1 MEWKRHSIACPKVK
15 RTFERHTRDK
25 NGDIIRAQVTEMVH
39 QNDIYRIVGE
49 RKPGKAGPTLW
60 WRGANIGS
68 V

>member
-1 MEWKRHSIACPKVK
+1 MLFRS
-15 RTFERHTRDK
+15 ERHTRDK